1 MSGEIKFIKILNG
14 HLSKVQGI
22 IKKRKKL
29 DSFVAHYKQHNK
41 PTASWTYLLKFMTLN
56 VVKQIKLVRSIL
68 SLTKNNYNLCMEEI
82 LTTLKNICGKKSQL
96 WIKIGIVWGLL

>member
-1 MSGEIKFIKILNG
+1 MSGEIKFMKILDG

-22 IKKRKKL
+22 IKKVQKL
-29 DSFVAHYKQHNK
+29 DSFIDHYKQHNK

-68 SLTKNNYNLCMEEI
+68 SLTKNNYNLCMEEL
-82 LTTLKNICGKKSQL
+82 LTILKNVCGKSHNYELKF
-96 WIKIGIVWGLL
+96 GFVWGLL